1 MISLTATG
9 WELLSNFL
17 CIYCH
22 RAKWD
27 IHEEVEAGAGLYGV
41 NGRDCRGHIGG
52 VRVEATET
60 TPLWHCLR
68 YEHRGE
74 VDHRKEAVGATRLL
88 SYPPITR

>member
-1 MISLTATG
+1 MEGIG
-9 WELLSNFL
+9 
-17 CIYCH
+17 
-22 RAKWD
+22 D

-74 VDHRKEAVGATRLL
+74 VDHRKVAVGATRLL